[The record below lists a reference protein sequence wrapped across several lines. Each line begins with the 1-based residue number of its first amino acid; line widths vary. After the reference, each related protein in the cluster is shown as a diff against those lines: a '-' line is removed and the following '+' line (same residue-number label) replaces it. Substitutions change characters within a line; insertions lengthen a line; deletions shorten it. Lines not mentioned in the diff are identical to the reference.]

1 MSQINVNTIKD
12 KSGLGAPNFPNG
24 VNATGVVT
32 ATSFSGDGGNLTGI
46 AQSQLVING
55 LTKVQATTSGT
66 VITGI
71 ATANNFKTGS
81 TNVHD
86 VGVEAAGINVLG
98 ADTPI
103 GTGATIYNNG
113 NVTVLGTVTAPNF
126 SGAIQTAAQPNIT
139 SLGTLSSLNVSGGV
153 SIGGTLTY
161 EDVTNVDSVGLVTAR
176 NGIKIT
182 GGDIEVGKGLKHSH
196 SASATEYTVK
206 VITKTAAHRY
216 NGTGSGLGYTIDGVE
231 SPFLTLTPGRTYKFD
246 QADSS
251 NNTHQIKF
259 YKDINKNAGP
269 SGSLYETGVTYNGT
283 AGQAGAYT
291 QIVVSDTTPQVLH
304 YQCVNH
310 DYMGNSASM
319 NSNVVDN
326 FNPATIKNI
335 RLGSSGDSEIDTSSG
350 NLTLDSA
357 GGTVAV
363 DDNLTVSGTAFITG
377 TAEFSNRRYN
387 GGGLET
393 AGSNNWWK
401 IGTIS
406 SFGGGNAAK
415 ITINGVAGYGQDDN
429 IVGHTVIILRR
440 DNGSAQGVRGH
451 FYGVGTNSSYGGPK
465 DVATKPTGTA
475 NEFDIYVL
483 PDGHYSNI
491 AAFVD
496 LSTGA
501 ATWTASNA
509 DTGSTSA
516 PVSSTLLQKSWGIKI
531 GASNTNSF
539 SLNSSGQLAQATTT
553 PRERVHFHHES
564 SDENYIRFTNSTTGT
579 AAGDGF
585 NIGLNSSEQALIWLK
600 ESNSM
605 LFGTAGTTALTINS
619 SQNATFA
626 GTVSDSLGNL
636 RSIPMNTQSGAGNY
650 DLVVGDSGKCVLA
663 SGNVTFNT
671 GIFSAGD
678 AVTIINNTNG
688 NITITQGSGA
698 AMYWTQDGTN
708 ASRTLATRGMAS
720 IYFTH
725 NTTGYIGGSGL
736 T

>member
-113 NVTVLGTVTAPNF
+113 NITVLGTITAPNF
-126 SGAIQTAAQPNIT
+126 SGSVSAAQPNIT

-161 EDVTNVDSVGLVTAR
+161 EDVTNVDSVGLITAR
-176 NGIKIT
+176 DGIKVT
-182 GGDIEVGKGLKHSH
+182 SGDIEVGSGLKHSH
-196 SASATEYTVK
+196 NASATEYIVK

-216 NGTGSGLGYTIDGVE
+216 NGTGSSLGYTVDGVE

-259 YKDINKNAGP
+259 YKDAAK
-269 SGSLYETGVTYNGT
+269 SYQSLYEEGVTYNGT

-291 QIVVSDTTPQVLH
+291 QIVVSDTSPSVLH

-310 DYMGNSASM
+310 GYMGNALSANTSVVNQVGVSSFSGTTYQTNGDLRFGAN
-319 NSNVVDN
+319 NSIVFSNAASAILSYLTHGTSENLWNNYTGDIKLRNLADDKDVIIQTDDGSGSVTNYFVADGSTGETILYNYGNEKIKTTGGGVNVTGVCTATDFSGAAAAAADFPN
-326 FNPATIKNI
+326 GINVANTKKITFPGNGNPGAYIKHQSGHLEIKNETGNCYWDN
-335 RLGSSGDSEIDTSSG
+335 LGS
-350 NLTLDSA
+350 
-357 GGTVAV
+357 V
-363 DDNLTVSGTAFITG
+363 
-377 TAEFSNRRYN
+377 R
-387 GGGLET
+387 
-393 AGSNNWWK
+393 
-401 IGTIS
+401 
-406 SFGGGNAAK
+406 
-415 ITINGVAGYGQDDN
+415 
-429 IVGHTVIILRR
+429 LR
-440 DNGSAQGVRGH
+440 
-451 FYGVGTNSSYGGPK
+451 
-465 DVATKPTGTA
+465 
-475 NEFDIYVL
+475 
-483 PDGHYSNI
+483 
-491 AAFVD
+491 
-496 LSTGA
+496 TGA
-501 ATWTASNA
+501 S
-509 DTGSTSA
+509 
-516 PVSSTLLQKSWGIKI
+516 
-531 GASNTNSF
+531 
-539 SLNSSGQLAQATTT
+539 
-553 PRERVHFHHES
+553 
-564 SDENYIRFTNSTTGT
+564 Y
-579 AAGDGF
+579 
-585 NIGLNSSEQALIWLK
+585 
-600 ESNSM
+600 
-605 LFGTAGTTALTINS
+605 TTALEISTT
-619 SQNATFA
+619 QNATFA

-725 NTTGYIGGSGL
+725 NTTGYIGGAGL
-736 T
+736 S

>member
-46 AQSQLVING
+46 AQSQLVIGG

-113 NVTVLGTVTAPNF
+113 NITVLGTITAPNF
-126 SGAIQTAAQPNIT
+126 SGEIQTAAQPNIT
-139 SLGTLSSLNVSGGV
+139 SLGTLSSLNVTGGV

-206 VITKTAAHRY
+206 VIAKTAAHRY
-216 NGTGSGLGYTIDGVE
+216 NGSGSGLGYTIDGVE

-251 NNTHQIKF
+251 NNTHQIRF
-259 YKDINKNAGP
+259 YKDAAK
-269 SGSLYETGVTYNGT
+269 SSLYEEGVTYNGT

-310 DYMGNSASM
+310 GYMGNALSANTSVVNQVGVSSFYGTTYQSNGDLIFAD
-319 NSNVVDN
+319 NSKAIFGTNSDGLEIFHDTTHSYIKDTGTGYLRIQAADYLQLGSVSAPAAFLNCDATTGSVYIAHNGNDKIQTTN
-326 FNPATIKNI
+326 TGAVITGICTATDFSGAAAGAADFPNGISVANTKTIAWPGNGNTGATIKHQ
-335 RLGSSGDSEIDTSSG
+335 SG
-350 NLTLDSA
+350 NFEINNDTGNVYFDTAQSHFLRTGGSTLALTLD
-357 GGTVAV
+357 G
-363 DDNLTVSGTAFITG
+363 
-377 TAEFSNRRYN
+377 
-387 GGGLET
+387 
-393 AGSNNWWK
+393 
-401 IGTIS
+401 
-406 SFGGGNAAK
+406 
-415 ITINGVAGYGQDDN
+415 
-429 IVGHTVIILRR
+429 
-440 DNGSAQGVRGH
+440 
-451 FYGVGTNSSYGGPK
+451 
-465 DVATKPTGTA
+465 
-475 NEFDIYVL
+475 
-483 PDGHYSNI
+483 
-491 AAFVD
+491 
-496 LSTGA
+496 
-501 ATWTASNA
+501 
-509 DTGSTSA
+509 
-516 PVSSTLLQKSWGIKI
+516 
-531 GASNTNSF
+531 
-539 SLNSSGQLAQATTT
+539 
-553 PRERVHFHHES
+553 
-564 SDENYIRFTNSTTGT
+564 
-579 AAGDGF
+579 
-585 NIGLNSSEQALIWLK
+585 
-600 ESNSM
+600 
-605 LFGTAGTTALTINS
+605 

-636 RSIPMNTQSGAGNY
+636 RIIPRNAQAGAY
-650 DLVVGDSGKCVLA
+650 TLVAADAGKV
-663 SGNVTFNT
+663 V
-671 GIFSAGD
+671 
-678 AVTIINNTNG
+678 
-688 NITITQGSGA
+688 
-698 AMYWTQDGTN
+698 
-708 ASRTLATRGMAS
+708 R
-720 IYFTH
+720 
-725 NTTGYIGGSGL
+725 NTTGGWTIPAGVFTTIGQTVTLLNASSSNQNITASAL
-736 T
+736 TYLYNTADGANIKASTLTLGPRAMATIWFEGTDTGFIQSSNLTVS

>member
-113 NVTVLGTVTAPNF
+113 NITVLGTITAPNF
-126 SGAIQTAAQPNIT
+126 SGEIQTAAQPNIT
-139 SLGTLSSLNVSGGV
+139 SLGTLSSLNVTGGV

-161 EDVTNVDSVGLVTAR
+161 EDVTNVDSVGIITAR
-176 NGIKIT
+176 NGIKVT
-182 GGDIEVGKGLKHSH
+182 DGDIEVGSGLKHSH
-196 SASATEYTVK
+196 SASTTTYTVK

-259 YKDINKNAGP
+259 YKDAAK
-269 SGSLYETGVTYNGT
+269 SYQSLYEEGVTYNGT

-310 DYMGNSASM
+310 GYMGNAFSA
-319 NSNVVDN
+319 NTNVVN
-326 FNPATIKNI
+326 QVGVSTFYGTTYQSN
-335 RLGSSGDSEIDTSSG
+335 GDLRFGANNSI
-350 NLTLDSA
+350 
-357 GGTVAV
+357 V
-363 DDNLTVSGTAFITG
+363 
-377 TAEFSNRRYN
+377 FSNDASAILSYLTHGTSEN
-387 GGGLET
+387 LW
-393 AGSNNWWK
+393 NNYTGDITLRNLADDKDVK
-401 IGTIS
+401 IQT
-406 SFGGGNAAK
+406 
-415 ITINGVAGYGQDDN
+415 
-429 IVGHTVIILRR
+429 
-440 DNGSAQGVRGH
+440 DNGSGGSTDYFVADGSTGETILYNYGSEKIKTTGGGVNVTGVCTATDFSGAGAAAADFPNGINVANTKKITFPGNGNPGAYIKHQSGH
-451 FYGVGTNSSYGGPK
+451 FEIKNE
-465 DVATKPTGTA
+465 TG
-475 NEFDIYVL
+475 NCYWDNLGSVRL
-483 PDGHYSNI
+483 R
-491 AAFVD
+491 
-496 LSTGA
+496 TGA
-501 ATWTASNA
+501 SPA
-509 DTGSTSA
+509 
-516 PVSSTLLQKSWGIKI
+516 
-531 GASNTNSF
+531 
-539 SLNSSGQLAQATTT
+539 
-553 PRERVHFHHES
+553 
-564 SDENYIRFTNSTTGT
+564 
-579 AAGDGF
+579 
-585 NIGLNSSEQALIWLK
+585 
-600 ESNSM
+600 
-605 LFGTAGTTALTINS
+605 TALEIIG
-619 SQNATFA
+619 QNATFG

-698 AMYWTQDGTN
+698 AMYWTQDGTS